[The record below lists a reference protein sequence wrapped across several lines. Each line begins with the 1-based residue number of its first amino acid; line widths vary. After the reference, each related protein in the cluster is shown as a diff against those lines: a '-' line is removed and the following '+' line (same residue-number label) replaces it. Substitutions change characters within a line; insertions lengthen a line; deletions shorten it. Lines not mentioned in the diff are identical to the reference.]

1 MTPDD
6 TADAADTTAG
16 GPAATPRV
24 LELSWGS
31 VQTEAGTFRDAK
43 LWPGGGRGWDW
54 NETGTHHNPG
64 VQVADVQE
72 LVDNGARV
80 VVLSRGQQGR
90 LGVPDETVAALQ
102 EEGAQVEVHRTQDAV
117 GRVNELVAE
126 GRAVGALLHSTC

>member
-1 MTPDD
+1 MTPGE
-6 TADAADTTAG
+6 DAAAESA
-16 GPAATPRV
+16 AATPRV
-24 LELSWGS
+24 LSLSWGS
-31 VQTEAGTFRDAK
+31 VETGAGTFRDAK

-54 NETGTHHNPG
+54 TETGTHHSPG

-90 LGVPDETVAALQ
+90 LGVPDATVAMLH
-102 EEGAQVEVHRTQDAV
+102 EEGVDVEVHRTQAAV
-117 GRVNELVAE
+117 ERVNQLVDE